1 MSQVKMHRKF
11 FCEKAGEETSFS
23 LSGGA
28 QFDLGDIAVAQIENE
43 KKTFCKEEPEADAC
57 PVYSDH

>member
-11 FCEKAGEETSFS
+11 CYEKSWQGNSTQ
-23 LSGGA
+23 LD
-28 QFDLGDIAVAQIENE
+28 QFDLGDTAVAQTENE
-43 KKTFCKEEPEADAC
+43 KKTFCKEDPEADAC